1 MGIFAHTKPRTDM
14 LDETVQTLHRHAEE
28 LKILAAKQQEA
39 FAAALAQIPNAQCRA
54 ELEEVMRAAR
64 SGALHVEQA
73 AAKIKEIMLK
83 YGC

>member
-1 MGIFAHTKPRTDM
+1 M

-39 FAAALAQIPNAQCRA
+39 FASALAQIPNAQCRA
-54 ELEEVMRAAR
+54 ELEEVMRGAR
-64 SGALHVEQA
+64 SGLFHVEQVA
-73 AAKIKEIMLK
+73 VRIKEIMLK